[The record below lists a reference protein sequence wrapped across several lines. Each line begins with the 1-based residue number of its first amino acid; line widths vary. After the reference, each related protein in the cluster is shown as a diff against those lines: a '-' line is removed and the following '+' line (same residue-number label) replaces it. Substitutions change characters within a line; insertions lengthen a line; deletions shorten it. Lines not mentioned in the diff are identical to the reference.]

1 MKRMK
6 TSDYMFGTLLGVLVV
21 IIVGRLLHPDMSI
34 LEILKIIVKSQIGW
48 SW

>member
-6 TSDYMFGTLLGVLVV
+6 TSDYILGTLLGVLVV
-21 IIVGRLLHPDMSI
+21 IIVGKLLHPDMPI
-34 LEILKIIVKSQIGW
+34 IEILKIIVKSQIGW